1 MRRKRISSTI
11 LTLAVIVALSGLSTF
26 GQNVEANRG
35 ATGNVNTTTK
45 ITYHDG
51 PVMIGASDIYVIW
64 YGCWDET
71 CGNLGNP
78 NTQMI
83 LNDFLMNIGG
93 SPYFQMTAMYES
105 PFGAPSGALFWAGQV
120 VDSYSHGM
128 ELTKEQIAG
137 IVQDQIED
145 NNLPLDPAGIY
156 LVVASADVGS
166 ASTGLCASQFAHH
179 GSGTALGGG
188 FRYAFVGNPN
198 RCPEAAGPQFFS
210 GATQLP
216 TPNGD
221 FAADALVSSLSQ
233 VFIGVVTNPTGGAWF
248 DRYGL
253 EAAQKCVGQ
262 FGPTYLAPNGAIANM
277 RLGQRHYLIQQ
288 SWVINTKRAHCA
300 MNSSL

>member
-1 MRRKRISSTI
+1 MKRKSISSI
-11 LTLAVIVALSGLSTF
+11 VRALAVTMALCGTTFAQDVEIKSSSG
-26 GQNVEANRG
+26 R
-35 ATGNVNTTTK
+35 VNTTSR

-83 LNDFLMNIGG
+83 LTDFLSSIGG
-93 SPYFQMTAMYES
+93 SPYFQINAMYGS

-120 VDSYSHGM
+120 VDHYSHGM

-145 NNLPLDPAGIY
+145 LKLPLDPAGIY
-156 LVVASADVGS
+156 LVLASADVS
-166 ASTGLCASQFAHH
+166 SVSTGFCTSELVHH
-179 GSGTALGGG
+179 GTGMAFDESG

-198 RCPEAAGPQFFS
+198 RCPSVAAPQFFS
-210 GATQLP
+210 GGTLLP
-216 TPNGD
+216 TPNAD
-221 FAADALVSSLSQ
+221 LPADAMASSIAQVLS
-233 VFIGVVTNPTGGAWF
+233 GVVTNPVGGGWF

-262 FGPTYLAPNGAIANM
+262 FGPTYLAPNGAIANI
-277 RLGQRHYLIQQ
+277 RLGQRHWLIQQ
-288 SWVINTKRAHCA
+288 NWVNGKRGHCA

>member
-1 MRRKRISSTI
+1 MRRQSINSIVLALAMTM
-11 LTLAVIVALSGLSTF
+11 TLCGPTAAQDAEIRSASG
-26 GQNVEANRG
+26 R
-35 ATGNVNTTTK
+35 VNTTTR

-64 YGCWDET
+64 YGCWDAA
-71 CGNLGNP
+71 CGNPSSLD
-78 NTQMI
+78 TRTI
-83 LNDFLMNIGG
+83 LNDFLINLGG
-93 SPYFQMTAMYES
+93 SPYFQINAMYGS
-105 PFGAPSGALFWAGQV
+105 PFGAPSGALFWAAEV

-145 NNLPLDPAGIY
+145 LKLPLDPAGIY
-156 LVVASADVGS
+156 LVLASADVGS
-166 ASTGLCASQFAHH
+166 VSTGLCSSELVHH
-179 GSGTALGGG
+179 GTGMAFDESG

-198 RCPEAAGPQFFS
+198 RCPSVAAPQFFS
-210 GATQLP
+210 GGTQLP
-216 TPNGD
+216 TPNAD
-221 FAADALVSSLSQ
+221 LAADAMASSIAQVLS
-233 VFIGVVTNPTGGAWF
+233 GVVTNPVGGGWF

-262 FGPTYLAPNGAIANM
+262 FGPTYLSPNGAIANL

-288 SWVINTKRAHCA
+288 NWVNGKKGHCA